1 MKKTGIGIKI
11 ICACVLLLLVVYAGG
26 CYYYGNHFQRGTL
39 IDQVDVSNLT
49 VQDLADR
56 VDAYFLRIQERKS
69 DGSSYEESIDGKAID
84 LSYASTEPLQ
94 QILREQNQYLWF
106 IPQREEHETEA
117 LLSYNILHRHP
128 RTHISVSIPRWLDFL
143 LWQRHREMNWIRQRH
158 WK

>member
-39 IDQVDVSNLT
+39 INQVDVSNLT

-69 DGSSYEESIDGKAID
+69 DGSIYEESIDGKAID

-106 IPQREEHETEA
+106 LPQHEED
-117 LLSYNILHRHP
+117 RK
-128 RTHISVSIPRWLDFL
+128 SVV
-143 LWQRHREMNWIRQRH
+143 
-158 WK
+158 

>member
-1 MKKTGIGIKI
+1 M
-11 ICACVLLLLVVYAGG
+11 
-26 CYYYGNHFQRGTL
+26 
-39 IDQVDVSNLT
+39 DVSNLT

-106 IPQREEHETEA
+106 LPQHEEHETEA
-117 LLSYNILHRHP
+117 LLSY
-128 RTHISVSIPRWLDFL
+128 SKD
-143 LWQRHREMNWIRQRH
+143 
-158 WK
+158 